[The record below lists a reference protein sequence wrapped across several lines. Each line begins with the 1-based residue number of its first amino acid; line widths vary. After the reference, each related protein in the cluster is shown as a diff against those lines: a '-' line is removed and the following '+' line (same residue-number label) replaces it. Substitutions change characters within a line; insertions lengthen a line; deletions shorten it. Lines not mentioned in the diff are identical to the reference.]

1 MSEKPVIRIEERT
14 TDDPLELSHEAYNVQ
29 KLARFERWGF
39 PFGLTIGLLIG
50 TFLGFFMLATILFL
64 GKNLP

>member
-1 MSEKPVIRIEERT
+1 MIRVEERT
-14 TDDPLELSHEAYNVQ
+14 RDDPLELSREVYNVQ
-29 KLARFERWGF
+29 KLAWFERWGF
-39 PFGLTIGLLIG
+39 PFGLTIGLLKG